1 MIEALLYMFG
11 PDDGAPRKDIAPAS
25 PAANPPTITEADNAT
40 GGRLE
45 VAVSGQVKF
54 HVFNDTVFFECRP
67 KFVAGPFPTVSS
79 NSAR

>member
-11 PDDGAPRKDIAPAS
+11 NDGAPRKPAAPADAAVNT
-25 PAANPPTITEADNAT
+25 PAITEAVNAA
-40 GGRLE
+40 GGRLD
-45 VAVSGQVKF
+45 VAVSGRVKF

-67 KFVAGPFPTVSS
+67 KFLAGPFPTVSS